1 MHAIT
6 INEKRTIERLTN
18 AQMPISIIPNTV
30 SININEDEN
39 VKYRTLK
46 KDILFLGRIDRV
58 KGVDILVKAFI
69 HANISK
75 EWRLIIAGPIA
86 DKAFKKEIDDTI
98 KNFRSES
105 IIFAGPVFDDK
116 KNDLLKSSWVL
127 AAPSY
132 TEMMGLVNLEAAIYE
147 LPSITTYNTGLHDW
161 EQGGGILSMPSVES
175 LKDAIEE
182 VTKWSKDRRY
192 EKGILSKNLVDK
204 KYSNKSVL
212 GKWLA
217 LYNKL
222 F

>member
-1 MHAIT
+1 M
-6 INEKRTIERLTN
+6 
-18 AQMPISIIPNTV
+18 
-30 SININEDEN
+30 
-39 VKYRTLK
+39 
-46 KDILFLGRIDRV
+46 
-58 KGVDILVKAFI
+58 
-69 HANISK
+69 
-75 EWRLIIAGPIA
+75 
-86 DKAFKKEIDDTI
+86 
-98 KNFRSES
+98 
-105 IIFAGPVFDDK
+105 
-116 KNDLLKSSWVL
+116 L

>member
-1 MHAIT
+1 MVTIYQIKNNLELLLSEIKPEIIHIHGLWNAPHFFAAFYAIKFKIPFVITFHGMIEDWLWTKQGIIKRIKKNFYWYFILKKYFLRANAMHAIT

-86 DKAFKKEIDDTI
+86 DKAFK
-98 KNFRSES
+98 
-105 IIFAGPVFDDK
+105 
-116 KNDLLKSSWVL
+116 
-127 AAPSY
+127 
-132 TEMMGLVNLEAAIYE
+132 
-147 LPSITTYNTGLHDW
+147 
-161 EQGGGILSMPSVES
+161 
-175 LKDAIEE
+175 
-182 VTKWSKDRRY
+182 
-192 EKGILSKNLVDK
+192 
-204 KYSNKSVL
+204 
-212 GKWLA
+212 
-217 LYNKL
+217 
-222 F
+222 